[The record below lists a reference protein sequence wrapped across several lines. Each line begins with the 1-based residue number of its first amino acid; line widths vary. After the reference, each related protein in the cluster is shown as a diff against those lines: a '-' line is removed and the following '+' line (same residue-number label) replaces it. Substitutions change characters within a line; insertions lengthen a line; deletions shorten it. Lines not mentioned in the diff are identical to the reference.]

1 MSDYMS
7 PEASPVKIG
16 VRKANN
22 VPLFILGGVFGVFVL
37 AIAMVAYDRAHPK
50 QVEGKPADKSDS
62 LSLARQMAGD
72 RLNGLIDPPKPPTPP
87 PTMPG
92 QSKPDIEVPIARTGA
107 GVDMSRPP
115 QPPSQSKGPSQ
126 YENDLQRVHARKIQE
141 IEAALSAKTNVAVTD
156 FRNRSA

>member
-72 RLNGLIDPPKPPTPP
+72 RLNGLIDPPKPPRRRQPC
-87 PTMPG
+87 PG
-92 QSKPDIEVPIARTGA
+92 SPSRTLKC
-107 GVDMSRPP
+107 R
-115 QPPSQSKGPSQ
+115 
-126 YENDLQRVHARKIQE
+126 
-141 IEAALSAKTNVAVTD
+141 
-156 FRNRSA
+156 